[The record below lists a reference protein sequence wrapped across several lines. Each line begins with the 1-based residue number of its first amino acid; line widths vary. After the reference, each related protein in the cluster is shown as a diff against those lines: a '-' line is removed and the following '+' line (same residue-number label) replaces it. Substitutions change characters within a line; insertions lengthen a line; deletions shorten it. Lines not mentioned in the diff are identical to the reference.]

1 MALRQYGQEGLNSS
15 VPLTQA
21 IYKNY
26 EILSEHYLLF
36 TDMPSN
42 SHLPTYGLKHAK
54 I

>member
-1 MALRQYGQEGLNSS
+1 MSMQYGQEGLNSS

-26 EILSEHYLLF
+26 EILSEIYLLF
-36 TDMPSN
+36 SGMPSD
-42 SHLPTYGLKHAK
+42 SHLLLYGLKPAK